1 MVSLFCI
8 VYLCQR
14 NFFLIYLYK
23 EVFDNFY
30 GSFADRDRVEEEK
43 LGKKGAEEW
52 LEDTI

>member
-1 MVSLFCI
+1 MLEEDLVSLFCI

-14 NFFLIYLYK
+14 TIFPGK

-30 GSFADRDRVEEEK
+30 GSFADCVEDE
-43 LGKKGAEEW
+43 KKGAEKW